1 LNNKNKGKI
10 MKHGMKFLFYFTLV
24 FVATVIGFTGCSG
37 EEKKE
42 SKSLEQIQKEEGI
55 PVTVEKITQQKFD
68 KKLTYFGKFKGD
80 RETIIGAMIGG
91 RVEKINYRPG
101 DNVKKNDVI
110 IEFPEDSPSS
120 QFQQAQSGYENS
132 TKSFERMKALYEKGE
147 IAQAQ
152 YDGVETKYLVDK
164 RNFETMKDML
174 KLDAPYNGTI
184 TELMV
189 HEGDNVK
196 SETALFTIAKLD
208 KMKIRIWLSDSERMT
223 IKKGMKAIATVEG
236 KTFVGKVS
244 ELSLSV
250 NTMKNAFYA
259 DLVFK
264 NNKREI
270 FAGSTA
276 DIQIIT
282 YEKEKTIVITRN
294 LVKDDSGKKY
304 VYLADNNKAEKRYIT
319 ISNENGIGYEIE
331 SGLVVGDNLIV
342 KGSSKLNDGTKIKV
356 IK

>member
-1 LNNKNKGKI
+1 MNYT
-10 MKHGMKFLFYFTLV
+10 MKHLFQVTIILLF
-24 FVATVIGFTGCSG
+24 AAISFTGCSD
-37 EEKKE
+37 EEVEE

-55 PVTVEKITQQKFD
+55 PVTVKKIVEQEFNKQ
-68 KKLTYFGKFKGD
+68 LTFFGKFKGD
-80 RETIIGAMIGG
+80 RETIVGSMIGG
-91 RVEKINYRPG
+91 RIEKINYRPG
-101 DNVKKNDVI
+101 DNVKKDDVI
-110 IEFPEDSPSS
+110 IQFPEDSPAS
-120 QFQQAQSGYENS
+120 QYQQAQSGYDNS
-132 TKSFERMKALYEKGE
+132 SKSFERMKALYEKGE

-152 YDGVETKYLVDK
+152 YDGVETQYLVDK

-196 SETALFTIAKLD
+196 AKTALFTIAKLD
-208 KMKIRIWLSDSERMT
+208 KMKIRIWLSDSERMQ
-223 IKKGMKAIATVEG
+223 IKKDMKAIATVEG

-250 NTMKNAFYA
+250 NPMKNAFYA

-264 NNKREI
+264 NSKKEI
-270 FAGSTA
+270 FAGTTA
-276 DIQIIT
+276 DVKIIT
-282 YEKEKTIVITRN
+282 YEKNKAVVIPRN

-304 VYLADNNKAEKRYIT
+304 VYLAGKNKAEKRYVT
-319 ISNENGIGYEIE
+319 ISNVNGTGYEIE
-331 SGLVVGDNLIV
+331 SGLKEGDNLII
-342 KGSSKLNDGTKIKV
+342 KGSSKLENGTRIKV

>member
-1 LNNKNKGKI
+1 MSKRIKYLTYSI
-10 MKHGMKFLFYFTLV
+10 LLFLFTG
-24 FVATVIGFTGCSG
+24 IGFTGCSR
-37 EEKKE
+37 EEQKE
-42 SKSLEQIQKEEGI
+42 SRSMEQIQKEEGI
-55 PVTVEKITQQKFD
+55 PVTVEAVSQQKFD
-68 KKLTYFGKFKGD
+68 KQLTFFGKFKGD

-91 RVEKINYRPG
+91 RVEKINFRPG
-101 DNVKKNDVI
+101 DDVKKDDVI
-110 IEFPEDSPSS
+110 IEFPEDSPAS
-120 QFQQAQSGYENS
+120 QFQQAKSGYENS
-132 TKSFERMKALYEKGE
+132 EKTYKRMKSLYEKGE

-152 YDGVETKYLVDK
+152 FDGAETKYMVDK
-164 RNFETMKDML
+164 RNYETMTDML

-196 SETALFTIAKLD
+196 SKTALFTIAKLD

-250 NTMKNAFYA
+250 NPMKNAFYA
-259 DLVFK
+259 DLVFT

-282 YEKEKTIVITRN
+282 YEKNNAVVIPRN
-294 LVKDDSGKKY
+294 LVKDESGKKY
-304 VYLADNNKAEKRYIT
+304 VYLAGDNMAEKRYVT
-319 ISNENGIGYEIE
+319 ISNESGTGYEIE
-331 SGLVVGDNLIV
+331 SGLKEGDKLIV
-342 KGSSKLNDGTKIKV
+342 KGSSKLDNGTKIKV

>member
-1 LNNKNKGKI
+1 MNYI
-10 MKHGMKFLFYFTLV
+10 MKHLLQITIISLFALFS
-24 FVATVIGFTGCSG
+24 FVGCSS
-37 EEKKE
+37 EEVEE
-42 SKSLEQIQKEEGI
+42 SKSFEQIQKEEGI
-55 PVTVEKITQQKFD
+55 PVTVEKITKQKFD
-68 KKLTYFGKFKGD
+68 KQLTFFGKFKGD

-110 IEFPEDSPSS
+110 IEFPEDSPAS
-120 QFQQAQSGYENS
+120 QFQQAQSSYENS
-132 TKSFERMKALYEKGE
+132 SKSFERMKALYEKGE

-196 SETALFTIAKLD
+196 AKTALFKIAKLE

-250 NTMKNAFYA
+250 NPMKNAFYA
-259 DLVFK
+259 DLVFT

-282 YEKEKTIVITRN
+282 YEKNKTIVITRN

-304 VYLADNNKAEKRYIT
+304 VYLAKNSKAEKRYVT
-319 ISNENGIGYEIE
+319 ISNENGTGYEIE
-331 SGLVVGDNLIV
+331 SGLAVGDNLIV